1 MKKKLLFLTIL
12 ASLVLSLVACG
23 NGDSAKDDTNEPSSS
38 QTSDQENTNSDLPTL
53 EEYFSSDVMQAVVA
67 AAAAEQYEADG
78 IDATMYAEGDELRYE
93 FTIEEEIPEEDRAFF
108 AENLQTSVDA
118 SADSYMNTA
127 AQMKAAVSNDVV
139 VVVITFLDGAG
150 NELYSQSFSS
160 ADAE

>member
-53 EEYFSSDVMQAVVA
+53 EEYFSSDVMQAVV